1 MTLAMKRLL
10 LRHLAFF
17 TCFSILLTPLSAQEP
32 ASPPAKPK
40 TQVQKPDTANRLTI
54 EVKGGENSVPVEN
67 ASVYVK
73 FVQART
79 LRKGKKYELN
89 VKTNRDGIAH
99 VPDSPLGK
107 VLIQIVADGWKSFGH
122 WYEVTESQQ
131 TVQIRLER
139 PPKWY

>member
-1 MTLAMKRLL
+1 MLAMKRLL
-10 LRHLAFF
+10 LRHLAVLA
-17 TCFSILLTPLSAQEP
+17 CFSLLLTPLSAQEP

-79 LRKGKKYELN
+79 LRRGKKYELN
-89 VKTNRDGIAH
+89 VKTDRDGITH
-99 VPDSPLGK
+99 VPDSPIAR
-107 VLIQIVADGWKSFGH
+107 VHVHIVAEGQKSYGQ
-122 WYEVTESQQ
+122 WYAATDSHQ
-131 TVQIRLER
+131 
-139 PPKWY
+139 

>member
-1 MTLAMKRLL
+1 LF
-10 LRHLAFF
+10 RHLAVFA
-17 TCFSILLTPLSAQEP
+17 CFSILAMPLSAQEP

-73 FVQART
+73 FVEPRA